1 MLELGRQG
9 YDVTGLH
16 VDLGIPESSPSAR
29 GVVERFCQK
38 YDFPLIVRDMVAEG
52 LPIPEVKAKLRRPIC
67 SACGKIKRYFFNQT
81 ARELGFTVLATGHNL
96 DDEVA
101 RLTSNTLRWDS
112 AYLSDQ
118 GPVLEDEDGNEI
130 EFELGDK
137 LVYEGKEYVVL
148 LPLDEDDNGIV
159 ILEYQ
164 EGGDEEGDLYLDVED
179 EDVLNAVFDMF
190 KEKYA
195 DEFDFVD

>member
-1 MLELGRQG
+1 MTDNKDLEM
-9 YDVTGLH
+9 GL
-16 VDLGIPESSPSAR
+16 E
-29 GVVERFCQK
+29 
-38 YDFPLIVRDMVAEG
+38 
-52 LPIPEVKAKLRRPIC
+52 EVI
-67 SACGKIKRYFFNQT
+67 
-81 ARELGFTVLATGHNL
+81 
-96 DDEVA
+96 
-101 RLTSNTLRWDS
+101 
-112 AYLSDQ
+112 
-118 GPVLEDEDGNEI
+118 VLEDEDGNEV

-137 LVYEGKEYVVL
+137 VVYEGKEYVVL
-148 LPLDEDDNGIV
+148 LPLDEDDSGIV

>member
-1 MLELGRQG
+1 MSENKDLEMEL
-9 YDVTGLH
+9 
-16 VDLGIPESSPSAR
+16 E
-29 GVVERFCQK
+29 
-38 YDFPLIVRDMVAEG
+38 
-52 LPIPEVKAKLRRPIC
+52 EVI
-67 SACGKIKRYFFNQT
+67 
-81 ARELGFTVLATGHNL
+81 
-96 DDEVA
+96 
-101 RLTSNTLRWDS
+101 
-112 AYLSDQ
+112 
-118 GPVLEDEDGNEI
+118 VLEDEDGNEI

-137 LVYEGKEYVVL
+137 VVYEGKEYVVL
-148 LPLDEDDNGIV
+148 LPLAEDDSGIV

>member
-1 MLELGRQG
+1 MSENKDLEMELE
-9 YDVTGLH
+9 DV
-16 VDLGIPESSPSAR
+16 I
-29 GVVERFCQK
+29 
-38 YDFPLIVRDMVAEG
+38 
-52 LPIPEVKAKLRRPIC
+52 
-67 SACGKIKRYFFNQT
+67 
-81 ARELGFTVLATGHNL
+81 
-96 DDEVA
+96 
-101 RLTSNTLRWDS
+101 
-112 AYLSDQ
+112 
-118 GPVLEDEDGNEI
+118 VLEDEDGNEI

-148 LPLDEDDNGIV
+148 LPLEEDDNGIL

>member
-1 MLELGRQG
+1 MSENKEMEMELE
-9 YDVTGLH
+9 
-16 VDLGIPESSPSAR
+16 
-29 GVVERFCQK
+29 
-38 YDFPLIVRDMVAEG
+38 
-52 LPIPEVKAKLRRPIC
+52 EVI
-67 SACGKIKRYFFNQT
+67 
-81 ARELGFTVLATGHNL
+81 
-96 DDEVA
+96 
-101 RLTSNTLRWDS
+101 
-112 AYLSDQ
+112 
-118 GPVLEDEDGNEI
+118 VLEDEDGNEI

-137 LVYEGKEYVVL
+137 VVYEGKEYVVL
-148 LPLDEDDNGIV
+148 LPLAEDDSGIV

>member
-1 MLELGRQG
+1 MSEKEMELEE
-9 YDVTGLH
+9 
-16 VDLGIPESSPSAR
+16 I
-29 GVVERFCQK
+29 
-38 YDFPLIVRDMVAEG
+38 I
-52 LPIPEVKAKLRRPIC
+52 
-67 SACGKIKRYFFNQT
+67 
-81 ARELGFTVLATGHNL
+81 
-96 DDEVA
+96 
-101 RLTSNTLRWDS
+101 
-112 AYLSDQ
+112 
-118 GPVLEDEDGNEI
+118 VLEDEEGNEV

-137 LVYEGKEYVVL
+137 VVYEGKEYVVL
-148 LPLDEDDNGIV
+148 LPLAEDDSGIV

>member
-1 MLELGRQG
+1 MSENKDLE
-9 YDVTGLH
+9 
-16 VDLGIPESSPSAR
+16 
-29 GVVERFCQK
+29 
-38 YDFPLIVRDMVAEG
+38 M
-52 LPIPEVKAKLRRPIC
+52 
-67 SACGKIKRYFFNQT
+67 
-81 ARELGFTVLATGHNL
+81 EL
-96 DDEVA
+96 DEVI
-101 RLTSNTLRWDS
+101 
-112 AYLSDQ
+112 
-118 GPVLEDEDGNEI
+118 VLEDEDGNEI

-148 LPLDEDDNGIV
+148 LPLEEDDNGIV
-159 ILEYQ
+159 ILEHQ